1 VDWNRAPDTWFFAG
15 KELGLV
21 GAPTEVAGDHHFDI
35 DHDHKASC
43 AFVREATMGTIK
55 FLDPR
60 AAVNP
65 TERGL
70 VAGLDTLE
78 GKVIGIIDNGQA
90 NSTTMF
96 QELAKLIE
104 QKLNAREV
112 LFKTKPT
119 HMQGAPKAIMDEFAR
134 RCDAVITGLG
144 A

>member
-1 VDWNRAPDTWFFAG
+1 
-15 KELGLV
+15 
-21 GAPTEVAGDHHFDI
+21 
-35 DHDHKASC
+35 
-43 AFVREATMGTIK
+43 M
-55 FLDPR
+55 LDPR
-60 AAVNP
+60 ASVNTKDRP
-65 TERGL
+65 L

-96 QELAKLIE
+96 QELAKLLE
-104 QKLNAREV
+104 EKYRPAEV

-119 HMQGAPKAIMDEFAR
+119 HMEGAPKPVLEEFVS

>member
-1 VDWNRAPDTWFFAG
+1 MA
-15 KELGLV
+15 
-21 GAPTEVAGDHHFDI
+21 
-35 DHDHKASC
+35 
-43 AFVREATMGTIK
+43 TIK

-60 AAVNP
+60 VTINP
-65 TERGL
+65 KDRPL
-70 VAGLDTLE
+70 VPGLDTLE

-96 QELAKLIE
+96 QELAQLM
-104 QKLNAREV
+104 QEV

-119 HMQGAPKAIMDEFAR
+119 HMQGAPKPIMEEILN

>member
-1 VDWNRAPDTWFFAG
+1 MA
-15 KELGLV
+15 
-21 GAPTEVAGDHHFDI
+21 
-35 DHDHKASC
+35 
-43 AFVREATMGTIK
+43 TIK

-60 AAVNP
+60 VTINP
-65 TERGL
+65 KDRPL
-70 VAGLDTLE
+70 VPGLDTLE

-96 QELAKLIE
+96 QELAQLIQE
-104 QKLNAREV
+104 KFHTKEV

-119 HMQGAPKAIMDEFAR
+119 HMQGAPKPIMEDILN

>member
-1 VDWNRAPDTWFFAG
+1 MA
-15 KELGLV
+15 
-21 GAPTEVAGDHHFDI
+21 
-35 DHDHKASC
+35 
-43 AFVREATMGTIK
+43 TIK

-60 AAVNP
+60 VTINP
-65 TERGL
+65 KDRPL
-70 VAGLDTLE
+70 VPGLDTLE

-96 QELAKLIE
+96 QELARLIQE
-104 QKLNAREV
+104 SFHTKEV

-119 HMQGAPKAIMDEFAR
+119 HMQGAPKPIMEEILN